1 MKKEGKIELNK
12 DLQYKIGISLIPNVG
27 PILTRRLLTTIG
39 SPEGVFRESPSRLR
53 KIPGFGEFLINQ
65 IQNPD
70 ILTKA
75 EQEIAFINKF
85 KIKHLFYTDVNYPLR
100 LKQCEDAPVI
110 FYFKGDVDWNS
121 NKIISIVGTR
131 SATEY
136 GREVCMKLIEGC
148 VERGHQPIIVSGLA
162 YGIDITAH
170 REALKN
176 GLLTVAVLGHGFHTI
191 YPAIHTSIA
200 RDISHQ
206 GALLTEFSSQTKP
219 DPSNFIRRN
228 RLIAGLS
235 DATIVIESG
244 IKGGALITAD
254 IASSYNRDVLAF
266 PGRVGE
272 PYSRGCNFLIKTNR
286 AALIESAKDLE
297 YCLQWDMFKKEPK
310 QKTLFAETTKE
321 EDAILDL
328 LRTEN
333 ELSVD
338 FICLKSNFPVNK
350 VSGLLL
356 NLEFKGLIKSLPGKM
371 YKAIS

>member
-1 MKKEGKIELNK
+1 LKKEGKTDLNN
-12 DLQYKIGISLIPNVG
+12 DLLYKIGLSLIPNVG

-39 SPEGVFRESPSRLR
+39 SPEGVFNEKPARLR
-53 KIPGFGEFLINQ
+53 KIPGFGDFLIKQ
-65 IQNPD
+65 IDTPT
-70 ILTKA
+70 IMEKA
-75 EQEIAFINKF
+75 EQEIAFIEKY
-85 KIKHLFYTDVNYPLR
+85 KINYLFYTDKNYPLR

-131 SATEY
+131 SATSY
-136 GREVCMKLIEGC
+136 GKELCLKLVKGC
-148 VERGHQPIIVSGLA
+148 IERGHQPVIVSGLA

-176 GLLTVAVLGHGFHTI
+176 GLLTVAVLGHGLHTI
-191 YPAIHTSIA
+191 YPAVHTSFA
-200 RDISHQ
+200 KDISHQ

-219 DPSNFIRRN
+219 DRNNFVRRN

-235 DATIVIESG
+235 DATIVVESG

-254 IASSYNRDVLAF
+254 IANSYNRDVLAF
-266 PGRVGE
+266 PGREGD
-272 PYSRGCNFLIKTNR
+272 PFSRGCNFLIKTNR
-286 AALIESAKDLE
+286 AGLIESARDLE
-297 YCLQWDMFKKEPK
+297 YALQWDTLKKEPK

-321 EDAILDL
+321 EDFILEL

-371 YKAIS
+371 YRAIS